1 MNTVRRLKLLSA
13 EYPRT
18 YWILF
23 WGSLVNSSGGS
34 MVWPFLTIYLRDK
47 LDIPLTTVT
56 LLLTVQSGA
65 TLVSTFFAGPF
76 ADRFGRRGVMLIGM
90 FVNSLVYIGMILASN
105 LQSWIILMALAGAF
119 NPIYR
124 VGSDA
129 VVADIIPPERR
140 PNAYALLRMIINLGI
155 TIGPAVGGF
164 IAAVSYSYVFGIAAF
179 ASFLFAMLILLKV
192 PETMPTIDKSSR
204 DRQSANSRGYG
215 QVLRD
220 KAFIS
225 FCGIY
230 TLAGMAYIMYMVLL
244 PVYAKENYGVVES
257 QYGFIMATNAA
268 MVVLF
273 QYLVTNITQRYSR
286 LMVLATGALF
296 CAIGVG
302 SVALGQGFAGFL
314 ISMVILTIGEM
325 IMMPTSTALTADLAP
340 ADMRGRYMS
349 LYGLTFGIGVGI
361 GPVIGGVLNDRV
373 SPQAIWYGGMLL
385 ALASS
390 LGFVLLARSVLSKRI
405 SAHT

>member
-1 MNTVRRLKLLSA
+1 MNAVRRLKLLSA

-204 DRQSANSRGYG
+204 DKQSANSRGYG

-273 QYLVTNITQRYSR
+273 QYFVTNITQRYSR

-390 LGFVLLARSVLSKRI
+390 LGFVLLARSILSKRI